1 MRRPRPSLPT
11 PSANHPLK
19 ELIDDYF
26 RETNLAKMQTPM
38 GSRRRYAKSK
48 IELPSKDKS
57 AGERPSGRR
66 GSAQRRDE
74 ELSKSVGL
82 TVEKEANT
90 VKWAPAQTERQL
102 PPIHE
107 LTEDREE
114 PHFEPELL
122 SSTTSFF
129 ARSNSVFS

>member
-1 MRRPRPSLPT
+1 
-11 PSANHPLK
+11 
-19 ELIDDYF
+19 
-26 RETNLAKMQTPM
+26 
-38 GSRRRYAKSK
+38 
-48 IELPSKDKS
+48 
-57 AGERPSGRR
+57 
-66 GSAQRRDE
+66 
-74 ELSKSVGL
+74 
-82 TVEKEANT
+82 VEKVGNA
-90 VKWAPAQTERQL
+90 VRWAPTQAERQL